1 MMSFL
6 LIWSLSS
13 LGFVSL
19 AASMSKHQKQIFAQ
33 ELDASKGHLAQI
45 CGWILLAISLVL
57 SVSPST
63 LSNGISYWMS
73 VLTFSALAVGLCL
86 SYYSHKMKLF
96 TLILGFIV
104 ILSGLFHLI

>member
-6 LIWSLSS
+6 LIWSLSG
-13 LGFVSL
+13 LGFISL

-33 ELDASKGHLAQI
+33 ELEASKSHVAQV

-57 SVSPST
+57 SVSSST
-63 LSNGISYWMS
+63 LSNGISYWIGI
-73 VLTFSALAVGLCL
+73 LTFSALAIGLCL